1 MKKPVFYGAATAIV
15 TPFCDRAL
23 DLAAFSRLL
32 LRQLQ
37 AGIRTIVVTG
47 TTGEASTLTTD
58 EKVLL
63 WQLAVDT
70 AGGKATVIAG
80 IGTNN
85 TAQSAEL
92 ARAAEQCGVD
102 ALLAVTPYYNKAT
115 QEGLYRH
122 YVTLAEATSL
132 PLITYNVP
140 SRTGVELQAETCR
153 RLSLH
158 KNIAGI
164 KEAGGNLTKLAHIRL
179 LCGDDFP
186 IWCGNDD
193 QITASMALGAC
204 GAISVL
210 SNIRPEAVRTICDSA
225 LAGDFRKSAEAQI
238 AALPLIDALFSEV
251 NPIPVKAALAAEGL
265 CEEELRLPLTPMSPA
280 KCTALA
286 EALHSF

>member
-15 TPFCDRAL
+15 TPFCDRSL
-23 DLAAFSRLL
+23 DLPAFSRLL

-47 TTGEASTLTTD
+47 TTGEASTLTTE
-58 EKVLL
+58 EKELL
-63 WQLAVDT
+63 WQLAVDAT
-70 AGGKATVIAG
+70 GGKATVIAG

-92 ARAAEQCGVD
+92 ARAAERCGVD

-132 PLITYNVP
+132 PLIVYNVP

-153 RLSLH
+153 RLCLH

-193 QITASMALGAC
+193 RITASMALGAC

-210 SNIRPEAVRTICDSA
+210 SNVRPGAVKTICDSA
-225 LAGDFRKSAEAQI
+225 LAGDFRRSAEAQI

-265 CEEELRLPLTPMSPA
+265 CEEELRLPLTPMSTA
-280 KCTALA
+280 KRTALA

>member
-15 TPFCDRAL
+15 TPFCDRSL
-23 DLAAFSRLL
+23 DLPAFSRLL

-153 RLSLH
+153 RLSLSPESR
-158 KNIAGI
+158 KPA
-164 KEAGGNLTKLAHIRL
+164 
-179 LCGDDFP
+179 
-186 IWCGNDD
+186 
-193 QITASMALGAC
+193 
-204 GAISVL
+204 AI
-210 SNIRPEAVRTICDSA
+210 
-225 LAGDFRKSAEAQI
+225 
-238 AALPLIDALFSEV
+238 
-251 NPIPVKAALAAEGL
+251 
-265 CEEELRLPLTPMSPA
+265 
-280 KCTALA
+280 
-286 EALHSF
+286 

>member
-1 MKKPVFYGAATAIV
+1 MKEPVFYGAATAIV
-15 TPFCDRAL
+15 TPFCDRSL
-23 DLAAFSRLL
+23 HLPAFSRLL

-47 TTGEASTLTTD
+47 TTGEASTLTTE
-58 EKVLL
+58 EKELL
-63 WQLAVDT
+63 WQLAVDAT
-70 AGGKATVIAG
+70 GGKATVIAG

-92 ARAAEQCGVD
+92 ARAAERCGVD

-132 PLITYNVP
+132 PLIVYNVP

-153 RLSLH
+153 RLCLH

-193 QITASMALGAC
+193 RITAALALGAC

-210 SNIRPEAVRTICDSA
+210 SNVRPEAVKTICDSA
-225 LAGDFRKSAEAQI
+225 LAGDFRRSAEAQI

-265 CEEELRLPLTPMSPA
+265 CEEELRLPLTPMSSA
-280 KCTALA
+280 KRTALA

>member
-1 MKKPVFYGAATAIV
+1 MKEPVFYGAATAIV
-15 TPFCDRAL
+15 TPFCDRSL
-23 DLAAFSRLL
+23 DLPAFSRLL

-47 TTGEASTLTTD
+47 TTGEASTLTTE
-58 EKVLL
+58 EKELL
-63 WQLAVDT
+63 WQLAVDAT
-70 AGGKATVIAG
+70 GGKATVIAG

-92 ARAAEQCGVD
+92 ARAAERCGVD

-132 PLITYNVP
+132 PLIVYNVP

-153 RLSLH
+153 RLCLH

-193 QITASMALGAC
+193 RITAAMALGAC

-210 SNIRPEAVRTICDSA
+210 SNVRPEAVKTICDSA
-225 LAGDFRKSAEAQI
+225 LAGDFRRSAEAQI

-265 CEEELRLPLTPMSPA
+265 CEEELRLPLTPMSSA
-280 KCTALA
+280 KRTALA